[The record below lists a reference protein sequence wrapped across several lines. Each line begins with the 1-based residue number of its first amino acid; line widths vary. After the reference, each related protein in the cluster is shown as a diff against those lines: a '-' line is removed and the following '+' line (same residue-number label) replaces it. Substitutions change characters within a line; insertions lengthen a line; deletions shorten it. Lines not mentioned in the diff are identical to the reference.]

1 MVTGPCLDSLHRKE
15 RLELEKEGKALHDV
29 GNCLRPCQE
38 NQLWWLQS
46 TRLAAFPHC
55 GQWQLSHW
63 TLSAVPL
70 DLSQP
75 LTDPFS
81 ALAYRALH
89 DLIPALYSTALDT
102 MLSCWSSICLR
113 AFALA
118 EPSATSVSPSPLHG
132 TGPCFTQNLLLF
144 QSALSLLPDVI
155 LSLFLILFFSIF
167 YSYLELYFL
176 FIVIIHNLCFH
187 AVWVLVSP
195 SQCSVLST
203 CSVNTY

>member
-46 TRLAAFPHC
+46 ARLAAFPNC
-55 GQWQLSHW
+55 SQWQLSHW

-75 LTDPFS
+75 LTGPFS

-113 AFALA
+113 DFALA
-118 EPSATSVSPSPLHG
+118 EPFATSVSQPPAWHRPLFH
-132 TGPCFTQNLLLF
+132 TELAAFSKRTQPLARRHPV
-144 QSALSLLPDVI
+144 S
-155 LSLFLILFFSIF
+155 FSHFIF
-167 YSYLELYFL
+167 LYFL
-176 FIVIIHNLCFH
+176 QLPGIIFLIYCYN
-187 AVWVLVSP
+187 S
-195 SQCSVLST
+195 
-203 CSVNTY
+203 